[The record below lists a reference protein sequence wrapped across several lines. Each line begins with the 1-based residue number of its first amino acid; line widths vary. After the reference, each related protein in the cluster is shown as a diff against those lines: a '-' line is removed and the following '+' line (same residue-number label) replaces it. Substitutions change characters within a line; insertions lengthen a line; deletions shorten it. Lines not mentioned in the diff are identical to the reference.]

1 MPGKK
6 YTDFME
12 SDPTELECKQA
23 PGNTRMYIQI
33 TCPHCS
39 SNFVDIPVELLAS
52 TKASKCLQ
60 HLRVCKE
67 YKGVVALAPERKHR
81 DPAIAELMT
90 RMQDMENKIAS
101 HEAVFDVLVNEYG
114 MFRPITDQNV
124 RPQIKMLIDK
134 SCGSSTALVT
144 ASDAERMRQQQ
155 EALLVQKDE
164 VIAEQKRMLAQR
176 DAEIDRTQHT
186 ISCNEAEIARLRAEA
201 ERLVAE
207 NEKLL
212 ATSKR
217 IQEERQA
224 IETKLRSQLKRDRC
238 GTSKSLLSHAE
249 QGHKAH
255 VAKHNLLPK

>member
-6 YTDFME
+6 YEDFCE
-12 SDPTELECKQA
+12 SAPKELQSKHVTGE
-23 PGNTRMYIQI
+23 TRLYVTL

-39 SNFVDIPVELLAS
+39 SNFVDVPVERLETS
-52 TKASKCLQ
+52 KASKCLQ

-81 DPAIAELMT
+81 DPAIAELMA

-124 RPQIKMLIDK
+124 RPQIKLLIDK
-134 SCGSSTALVT
+134 SCSSSTALVT
-144 ASDAERMRQQQ
+144 ASDAERLRQQQ
-155 EALLVQKDE
+155 ETLLMQKDE
-164 VIAEQKRMLAQR
+164 MIAGQKRMLAQR

-186 ISCNEAEIARLRAEA
+186 ISRNELEIARLRAET

-207 NEKLL
+207 NEKLI

-224 IETKLRSQLKRDRC
+224 IEAKLRSQLKRDRC

-255 VAKHNLLPK
+255 VMKHNLLPK